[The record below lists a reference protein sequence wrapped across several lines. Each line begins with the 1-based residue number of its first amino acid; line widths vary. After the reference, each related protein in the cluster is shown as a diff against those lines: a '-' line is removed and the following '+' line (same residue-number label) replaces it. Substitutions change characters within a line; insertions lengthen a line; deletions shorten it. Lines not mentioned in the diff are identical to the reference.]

1 MTNVH
6 FRRTL
11 VHFTGQILVVTDGVH
26 IEIKSLAGISY
37 PHELERTQLTTTGIR
52 YQPDEHPPT
61 AVSLALGLQLAVI
74 SVTVTVL
81 IPTVVMRAG
90 GATETHLGW
99 AVFGATVICGAA
111 TVLQTVRFGRIGM
124 GHVLMMGTSGAFIAV
139 CIMALARGG
148 PALLATLV
156 VAAALFQLLLSA
168 RLALFR
174 RVLTPTVSGTVLLL
188 IPVTVMP
195 VVFDMLSQVPD
206 GSPAVAAPLSALA
219 TVLVVVGFALK
230 STGALRLWAPVLG
243 VAAGSAVAAL
253 FGIYDLERVTGASW
267 IGLPAGPWP
276 RFAVDFGPAFWALL
290 PAFLLVA
297 LIGSIR
303 TISSSI
309 AAQRTSWRRPRAVDY
324 RAVQGAA
331 AVDGLGNLISG
342 LAGTVPNTA
351 YTTGVSLAELT
362 GVAGRAL
369 GVAAG
374 AILMSLAFLPKALAL
389 LLAIPS
395 PVVAAYLTV
404 IVAMLF
410 VIGMKMVLQDGMDY
424 RKGLVVGVAFWLGV
438 GFQSGAVYPEHV
450 AGFAGGLLANGMT
463 AGGLAAILMTAFME
477 LTAPRR
483 SRFEG
488 ILGVTSL
495 PRIREFLG
503 DFASRS
509 GWGTTMADRLTAA
522 AEETLLTLMRQ
533 GKAGGESPRLRLVA
547 YEQDGRAMLEFVVAA
562 GEENL
567 QDRMALLAEHAADG
581 PNESEMSLRLLRH
594 VAASVRH
601 QQYHDTDIVT
611 VQLEAPPPVRD
622 G

>member
-1 MTNVH
+1 M
-6 FRRTL
+6 
-11 VHFTGQILVVTDGVH
+11 
-26 IEIKSLAGISY
+26 A
-37 PHELERTQLTTTGIR
+37 TTGIR

-61 AVSLALGLQLAVI
+61 AVSLGLGLQLAII

-90 GATETHLGW
+90 GATEIHLGW
-99 AVFGATVICGAA
+99 AVFGATVISGAA

-139 CIMALARGG
+139 CITALAQGG

-174 RVLTPTVSGTVLLL
+174 RVLTPTVSGAVILL

-195 VVFDMLSQVPD
+195 VVFDMLGDVPD
-206 GSPAVAAPLSALA
+206 GSPAAAAPLSALA
-219 TVLVVVGFALK
+219 TVLVVVGLALK

-243 VAAGSAVAAL
+243 VVAGSAVGAL

-267 IGLPAGPWP
+267 AGLPAGPWP
-276 RFAVDFGPAFWALL
+276 GFALDFGPAFWALL

-331 AVDGLGNLISG
+331 AVDGLGNLVSG
-342 LAGTVPNTA
+342 FAGTVPNTA

-362 GVAGRAL
+362 GVAARTL

-374 AILMSLAFLPKALAL
+374 VILMVLAFLPRVLAL
-389 LLAIPS
+389 LLAIPN
-395 PVVAAYLTV
+395 PVIAAYLAV

-438 GFQSGAVYPEHV
+438 GFQSGVVFPEYV
-450 AGFAGGLLANGMT
+450 AGFAGGLLRNGMT
-463 AGGLAAILMTAFME
+463 TGGLAAILMTAFME

-483 SRFEG
+483 SRFLGE
-488 ILGVTSL
+488 LGVAAL

-509 GWGTTMADRLTAA
+509 GWDTTMADRLTAA
-522 AEETLLTLMRQ
+522 AEEALLTLMRQ
-533 GKAGGESPRLRLVA
+533 DEAGSEIRRLRLVA
-547 YEQDGRAMLEFVVAA
+547 YRQEVGAVLEFAVAP
-562 GEENL
+562 GGENL
-567 QDRMALLAEHAADG
+567 QDRMALLAEHAGEG
-581 PNESEMSLRLLRH
+581 PNESETSLRLLRH

-601 QQYHDTDIVT
+601 QQYHDTDILT
-611 VQLEAPPPVRD
+611 VRVEAPPPMRD

>member
-1 MTNVH
+1 M
-6 FRRTL
+6 
-11 VHFTGQILVVTDGVH
+11 
-26 IEIKSLAGISY
+26 
-37 PHELERTQLTTTGIR
+37 TTTGIR

-61 AVSLALGLQLAVI
+61 AVALGLGLQLAVI

-90 GATETHLGW
+90 GGTETHLGW
-99 AVFGATVICGAA
+99 AVFGATVISGAA

-139 CIMALARGG
+139 CITALAQGG

-168 RLALFR
+168 RLAMFR

-188 IPVTVMP
+188 IAVTVMP
-195 VVFDMLSQVPD
+195 VVFDMLSDVPE
-206 GSPAVAAPLSALA
+206 GSPSAAAPLTALA

-243 VAAGSAVAAL
+243 VVAGSVVAAL
-253 FGIYDLERVTGASW
+253 FGIYDLERVAGASW
-267 IGLPAGPWP
+267 VGLPAGPWP
-276 RFAVDFGPAFWALL
+276 GFAVDFGPAFWALL

-362 GVAGRAL
+362 GVAARSL
-369 GVAAG
+369 GIAAG
-374 AILMSLAFLPKALAL
+374 VILTSLAFLPKALAL
-389 LLAIPS
+389 LLAIPN

-450 AGFAGGLLANGMT
+450 AGFAGGLLGNGMT
-463 AGGLAAILMTAFME
+463 AGGLAAILMTAFVE
-477 LTAPRR
+477 LTKPRG

-488 ILGVTSL
+488 EIGVAAL
-495 PRIREFLG
+495 PGIRKFVG

-509 GWGTTMADRLTAA
+509 GWDKAMADRLDAV
-522 AEETLLTLMRQ
+522 AEEAVSTLLREDEAGAESRRQRMRLM
-533 GKAGGESPRLRLVA
+533 A
-547 YEQDGRAMLEFVVAA
+547 YKQDRGAVLEFVAA
-562 GEENL
+562 PGEENL
-567 QDRMALLAEHAADG
+567 QDRMALLAEQAGEA
-581 PNESEMSLRLLRH
+581 PSESEISLRLLRH
-594 VAASVRH
+594 LAAQVRH
-601 QQYHDTDIVT
+601 QQYHDMDILT
-611 VQLEAPPPVRD
+611 VRVEAPAQR
-622 G
+622 

>member
-1 MTNVH
+1 M
-6 FRRTL
+6 
-11 VHFTGQILVVTDGVH
+11 
-26 IEIKSLAGISY
+26 A
-37 PHELERTQLTTTGIR
+37 TTGIR

-61 AVSLALGLQLAVI
+61 AVSLGLGLQLAVI

-99 AVFGATVICGAA
+99 AVFGATVISGAA

-139 CIMALARGG
+139 CITALAQGG

-156 VAAALFQLLLSA
+156 VAAALFQLLASA

-174 RVLTPTVSGTVLLL
+174 RVLTPTVSGTVILL

-195 VVFDMLSQVPD
+195 VVFDMLGDVPD
-206 GSPAVAAPLSALA
+206 GSPAAAAPLSALA
-219 TVLVVVGFALK
+219 TVLVVVGLALK

-243 VAAGSAVAAL
+243 VVAGSAVGAL
-253 FGIYDLERVTGASW
+253 FGIYDLGRVTGASW
-267 IGLPAGPWP
+267 AGLPAGPWP
-276 RFAVDFGPAFWALL
+276 GFALDFGPAFWALL

-309 AAQRTSWRRPRAVDY
+309 AVQRTSWRRPRAVDY

-331 AVDGLGNLISG
+331 AVDGLGNLLSG
-342 LAGTVPNTA
+342 FAGTVPNTA

-362 GVAGRAL
+362 GVAARTL

-374 AILMSLAFLPKALAL
+374 VILMALAFLPRALAL
-389 LLAIPS
+389 LLAIPN
-395 PVVAAYLTV
+395 PVVAAYLAV

-438 GFQSGAVYPEHV
+438 GFQSGVVFPEYV
-450 AGFAGGLLANGMT
+450 AGFAGGLLRNGMT
-463 AGGLAAILMTAFME
+463 AGGLAAILMTAFVE

-483 SRFEG
+483 SRFVGE
-488 ILGVTSL
+488 LGVAAL
-495 PRIREFLG
+495 PGIREFLG
-503 DFASRS
+503 DFTSRS

-522 AEETLLTLMRQ
+522 AEEALLTLLQ
-533 GKAGGESPRLRLVA
+533 QDEAGGEGRRLRLVA
-547 YEQDGRAMLEFVVAA
+547 YRQAGGAILEFAA
-562 GEENL
+562 APGGENL
-567 QDRMALLAEHAADG
+567 QDRMALLAEQAGEG

-601 QQYHDTDIVT
+601 QQYHDTDILT
-611 VQLEAPPPVRD
+611 VRVEAPPPMRD